1 MIRRRAASVVGF
13 GALCGLAWASA
24 LRSVMS
30 EVAGEESSVHWYGT
44 FVQVLLPGAVVGGL
58 LGRGWQLGPAISR
71 RRVHLLAA
79 SPMLFAAAVFVSP
92 EVLSAVLRGEPLLED
107 GIGGGAIAIPL
118 FAMAGGY
125 AIGGHQRPLRLVLG
139 IVALVPL
146 PAWAVA
152 APVFGD
158 EFALTTP
165 RGLWLAVSFWTLIA
179 LLEIASA
186 IPHLALRAAIE
197 PSRWEADGGAAA
209 AVDDEGGDAEVAAA
223 ESIGPKV
230 RAVAAR
236 GETAER
242 FGPAAEVL
250 GEADEEEP
258 SQWPLLGRHVGG
270 GR

>member
-1 MIRRRAASVVGF
+1 MSSIERSGLMTWRRTASVVGF
-13 GALCGLAWASA
+13 GALCGVAWASA

-44 FVQVLLPGAVVGGL
+44 FVQVLLPGALVGAL
-58 LGRGWQLGPAISR
+58 LGRGWQLGRTLSR
-71 RRVHLLAA
+71 RRAQLLAA
-79 SPMLFAAAVFVSP
+79 APMLFAAAMFVSP
-92 EVLSAVLRGEPLLED
+92 EVVSALSRGEPLLED

-125 AIGGHQRPLRLVLG
+125 AIGGHRRWLRLVLG
-139 IVALVPL
+139 IVALVPI

-186 IPHLALRAAIE
+186 TPHLALRAAIE
-197 PSRWEADGGAAA
+197 LSRRD
-209 AVDDEGGDAEVAAA
+209 
-223 ESIGPKV
+223 
-230 RAVAAR
+230 
-236 GETAER
+236 
-242 FGPAAEVL
+242 
-250 GEADEEEP
+250 
-258 SQWPLLGRHVGG
+258 VGG